1 MLITPIN
8 NVDVLLQIGTCYVEF
23 LILFL
28 MYSSA
33 KKNHYVIICYIVL
46 EISFASKIF

>member
-33 KKNHYVIICYIVL
+33 KKKSLCYNLLYCIRD
-46 EISFASKIF
+46 IFC